1 MTAKLL
7 NKGQWSDYMPAIL
20 VLGSLWGFTE
30 VVLGGAMAAAG
41 LPYRSGVL
49 TGLGICIMAVAIGAF
64 AKPAMLAG
72 IVLVAVL
79 CKQLVVPILHVSIM
93 CKANSCLAV
102 MLDGFALLGVVS
114 VFSRRLDSS
123 YLVRAAVGALAALS
137 AAVAFF
143 LVGMRAAPC
152 KYLLS
157 FNRPGGLMAFLT
169 VEGLPW
175 MLFSALLFPAGYWI
189 GKRLGEFVH
198 AWRTDR
204 PLLYYTVVTATVV
217 CCWGASAAAITAG
230 L

>member
-1 MTAKLL
+1 MKAKLL
-7 NKGQWSDYMPAIL
+7 NKGRWADHVSTIL
-20 VLGSLWGFTE
+20 VSGSLWGFTE

-49 TGLGICIMAVAIGAF
+49 TGLGMGIMAVAIGAF

-72 IVLVAVL
+72 IALVAVL

-102 MLDGFALLGVVS
+102 LLDGFALLGAVS

-123 YLVRAAVGALAALS
+123 YLIRTAVGALAALS

-143 LVGMRAAPC
+143 FVGMHLAPC

-157 FNRPGGLMAFLT
+157 FNHPGGLISFLT

-175 MLFSALLFPAGYWI
+175 MLSSALLFPAGYWI
-189 GKRLGEFVH
+189 GGRLGEVAH
-198 AWRTDR
+198 AWRSDR
-204 PLLYYTVVTATVV
+204 PLLYYTIATATVI
-217 CCWGASAAAITAG
+217 CCWGASAAAIAAG